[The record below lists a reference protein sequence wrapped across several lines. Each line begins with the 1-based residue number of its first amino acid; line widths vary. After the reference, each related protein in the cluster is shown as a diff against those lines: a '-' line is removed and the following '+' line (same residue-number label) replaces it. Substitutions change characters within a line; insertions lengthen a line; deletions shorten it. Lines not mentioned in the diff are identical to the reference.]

1 MLNFYFDITF
11 IFFFFFAQVHLD
23 LKPEN
28 VLYVGEEGT
37 PEGESVKICD
47 FGISRTLDSER
58 KLYQKF
64 VSNNIND
71 IPVLI

>member
-1 MLNFYFDITF
+1 MLNFYLISLLS
-11 IFFFFFAQVHLD
+11 FFFFAQVHLD